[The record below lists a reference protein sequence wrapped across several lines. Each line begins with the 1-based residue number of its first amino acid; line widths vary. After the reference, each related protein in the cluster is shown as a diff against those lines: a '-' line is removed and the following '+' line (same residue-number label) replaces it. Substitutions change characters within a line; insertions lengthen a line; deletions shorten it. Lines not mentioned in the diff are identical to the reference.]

1 MPLISSQHVQG
12 NSMLIELLDRLNMMT
27 LAQWIQHYQAETV
40 DLRYF
45 FHSGWSS

>member
-1 MPLISSQHVQG
+1 MPLILFINAKG
-12 NSMLIELLDRLNMMT
+12 NSMLIALLDRLNMMS
-27 LAQWIQHYQAETV
+27 LAQWVQHYQAETI

>member
-1 MPLISSQHVQG
+1 MPYLPLPQA
-12 NSMLIELLDRLNMMT
+12 LIESVQTVLFDRLDAGRLT
-27 LAQWIQHYQAETV
+27 RWQQAYQAETV

>member
-1 MPLISSQHVQG
+1 MPSNSSY
-12 NSMLIELLDRLNMMT
+12 NAAKRLAQAEILSLVYVMT
-27 LAQWIQHYQAETV
+27 LAQWVQHYQAETI